1 MRAIR
6 TLAACVALAAAFAT
20 PAQATGEEV
29 LDLADAVLAQA
40 VATTDSVTLP
50 WDPLPHVTVRTFE
63 HNTDYIVITDYGS
76 GPTVS
81 KVGAFS
87 NPNWWACTTVNAGGP
102 VSVQCTAKP
111 ATQSGISWKCD
122 AMDVTAHAL
131 TNHRYVHRWTED
143 TLRDGAAEVQR
154 TVNRVIGGGTG
165 TAAAERAPSVGD
177 VRWGQAAGVLACDN
191 TLLETDTA
199 SQANPSRSNT
209 GVFGMVGVT
218 TFVCEARLAR
228 GVASAPI
235 APYSVNC
242 LDPGAPGIE

>member
-1 MRAIR
+1 MRATR
-6 TLAACVALAAAFAT
+6 TLAACVALAAAFAA

-29 LDLADAVLAQA
+29 LDLADAALAQA
-40 VATTDSVTLP
+40 VATTGGVTLP
-50 WDPLPHVTVRTFE
+50 WDVLPHVTVRTFQ

-81 KVGAFS
+81 KAGAFS
-87 NPNWWACTTVNAGGP
+87 NPSWWDCTTVNAGGP
-102 VSVQCTAKP
+102 VAVRCTAKP
-111 ATQSGISWKCD
+111 TLQTGIAWKCD
-122 AMDVTAHAL
+122 VMDVTAHAL
-131 TNHRYVHRWTED
+131 TNHRHVHRWTED
-143 TLRDGAAEVQR
+143 TLRDSAAEVQR
-154 TVNRVIGGGTG
+154 TLDQVIGGTG
-165 TAAAERAPSVGD
+165 SASEDRAPNVGD
-177 VRWGQAAGVLACDN
+177 VRWGQAAGLLSCDD

-199 SQANPSRSNT
+199 SQANPSRSSS